1 MKRSI
6 LSAVLVLEAFLLT
19 ASAFTDG
26 AASICLLA
34 VAFVCLAAILLWTS
48 RRVDAVFTCVEQVFA
63 ATASATF
70 DCEIADDPL
79 LATDMLR
86 QGITAHE
93 KDLKERLS
101 KDEAMLS
108 NIITPMAIVGEKGE
122 LKWLNE
128 QMVRLTENDGAPAT
142 HFGASFARFFYGDSR
157 ETIADLAI
165 RQRDRQ
171 SSKTEFDTRKGKHKY
186 ISMFSTPIVDFD
198 DKLIGAF
205 VSVADFTGVV
215 LKERTITEQNQ
226 RIAKGVSEATA
237 VSESLAQAAEQMTVQ
252 ITQSTEGMEEQRSRT
267 AEVATAIEEMNAT
280 ILEVAKNAGDAAATA
295 GQANAMASKGA
306 ELVDRVIAVM
316 ESVNSKAAG
325 LKSEMQ
331 DLGGQAQGIGQIMQ
345 VISDIADQ
353 TNLLALNAAI
363 EAARA
368 GEAGRGFA
376 VVADEVRKLA
386 EKTMHATKEVGEAI
400 AGIQHGTAETEHMVD
415 EAASAVDTATALA
428 ERSGAALTEI
438 VTVVEAA
445 GDQVSAIAT
454 AAEQQSATS
463 EEINRSIEAIS
474 RIASETADAMSQS
487 TQAVTELAE
496 LAQNLTSLVAGIQG
510 GEQTA
515 LGA

>member
-295 GQANAMASKGA
+295 GQANTMASKGA

-386 EKTMHATKEVGEAI
+386 EKTMTATKEVSNYIQAI
-400 AGIQHGTAETEHMVD
+400 QE
-415 EAASAVDTATALA
+415 SARRNMTATDETSQVIEDADVLA
-428 ERSGAALTEI
+428 HD
-438 VTVVEAA
+438 A
-445 GDQVSAIAT
+445 GDALRQILNYVEKTSDQVRGIAT

-463 EEINRSIEAIS
+463 EEINRSTEQIN
-474 RIASETADAMSQS
+474 RIAEETAGTMSMAS
-487 TQAVTELAE
+487 SSVESLAH
-496 LAQNLTSLVAGIQG
+496 LATDLKTSMTRMHL
-510 GEQTA
+510 E
-515 LGA
+515 